1 MSFIFINLFTS
12 IPEHISKAVETN
24 STIAY
29 LTICLAMFL
38 ENIVPPIPSE
48 IIMPLGGFFVFQQKL
63 NFYILVFW
71 GLFGT
76 ILGSLPWYYL
86 GRLVN
91 EKKLSKFLDKR
102 GKYLGLTSNDLA
114 KSKRWFDKY
123 GVTLVFW
130 GRLVP
135 GIRTLISFPA
145 GMELMPLRKFLIW
158 TTLGSL
164 IWIALLTYAGYVLG
178 ENYQSIETF
187 LVKIK
192 YVVKPILIIIFVSF
206 LIKFFVRLYKRNIS

>member
-1 MSFIFINLFTS
+1 MCLIFINLFTS

-48 IIMPLGGFFVFQQKL
+48 IIMPLGGFFVFKQKL
-63 NFYILVFW
+63 NLYIVVFW

-135 GIRTLISFPA
+135 GIRTLISVPA

-178 ENYQSIETF
+178 ENYQIIETF
-187 LVKIK
+187 LVQIK

>member
-1 MSFIFINLFTS
+1 MCLIFINLFTS

-29 LTICLAMFL
+29 LTICFAMFL

-48 IIMPLGGFFVFQQKL
+48 IIMPLGGFLVFQKKL
-63 NFYILVFW
+63 NFIILVFW

-123 GVTLVFW
+123 GVSLVFW

-135 GIRTLISFPA
+135 GIRTLISVPA

-178 ENYQSIETF
+178 ENYQIIETF

>member
-1 MSFIFINLFTS
+1 VCLIFINLFTS

-48 IIMPLGGFFVFQQKL
+48 IIMPLGGFFVFKQKL
-63 NFYILVFW
+63 NFYIVVFW

-135 GIRTLISFPA
+135 GIRTLISVPA

-178 ENYQSIETF
+178 ENYQIIETF
-187 LVKIK
+187 LVQIK